1 MRGILKPIVVRELGQ
16 VILKPGTDLLPMF
29 GERVMVATIP
39 AEFRELPSGALPAT
53 EQQLAIDPRFRP
65 FFQHK
70 RVLDAAGGI
79 NSLESWLDRRPDCQ
93 RQCGEDDYHDKNM
106 ETMRY
111 GSGAIRLCWHHSHLY
126 RDKTMPEL
134 SATADQN
141 IAEFVVYRAC
151 SHFMF
156 EESHQLT
163 LPELCWWAW
172 VNEVIDL
179 LPEDVAAASLR
190 IKPITIPT
198 GTRKEADITPSLAPN
213 QIIAE
218 IAKKAAKTLVIDP
231 APPKSFFKFPKRER
245 WESKTYLQWV
255 KSQLCV
261 IRGVQADDAHHIIGH
276 GQGGMATK
284 AHDLFTIPLCREE
297 HDALHRDPSRWEA
310 EHGSQ
315 VDLWFKFI
323 DHSLSV
329 GAIS

>member
-1 MRGILKPIVVRELGQ
+1 MRGLLKPIIVRELGQ
-16 VILKPGTDLLPMF
+16 VILKPGADLLPMF
-29 GERVMVATIP
+29 GDRVMISTVP
-39 AEFRELPSGALPAT
+39 VEFWELPSGALPAT
-53 EQQLAIDPRFRP
+53 EQQIAVDPRFRP
-65 FFQHK
+65 FFQHE
-70 RVLDAAGGI
+70 RVLAAAGGI

-93 RQCGEDDYHDKNM
+93 RQCADGYHDKNM

-111 GSGAIRLCWHHSHLY
+111 GSGAIRLCWHHSHSY

-141 IAEFVVYRAC
+141 IADFVVYRAR
-151 SHFMF
+151 SYFMF

-172 VNEVIDL
+172 VMELTDL
-179 LPEDVAAASLR
+179 LPEEVAAASLR
-190 IKPITIPT
+190 MKPYTMPA
-198 GTRKEADITPSLAPN
+198 GVKREADITHTPAAR
-213 QIIAE
+213 QVMAE
-218 IAKKAAKTLVIDP
+218 KAKKTAKTLVIDP

-261 IRGVQADDAHHIIGH
+261 IHGVQADDAHHIIGH
-276 GQGGMATK
+276 GQGGMGTK

-297 HDALHRDPSRWEA
+297 HIALHRDPSRWEE

-315 VDLWFKFI
+315 IELWFKFI

>member
-16 VILKPGTDLLPMF
+16 VILKPGADLLSIF
-29 GERVMVATIP
+29 GDRVMVATVP
-39 AEFRELPSGALPAT
+39 AEFREMPSGALPAT

-65 FFQHK
+65 FFQHE
-70 RVLDAAGGI
+70 RVLSAAGGI

-93 RQCGEDDYHDKNM
+93 RQCADGYHDKNM

-111 GSGAIRLCWHHSHLY
+111 GFGAIRLCWHHSHLY

-141 IAEFVVYRAC
+141 IADFVVYRAR
-151 SHFMF
+151 SYFMF

-172 VNEVIDL
+172 LNEVIDL

-190 IKPITIPT
+190 MKPYTMPA
-198 GTRKEADITPSLAPN
+198 GVKREADITHTPAAR
-213 QIIAE
+213 QIVAE
-218 IAKKAAKTLVIDP
+218 KAKKAAKTLVIDP
-231 APPKSFFKFPKRER
+231 EPPKALFKIPKRER
-245 WESKTYLQWV
+245 WTSEKFTRWV
-255 KSQLCV
+255 KSQPCACC
-261 IRGVQADDAHHIIGH
+261 GNPSDDPHHIIGH

-284 AHDLFTIPLCREE
+284 AHDFFTIPLCRKH
-297 HDALHRDPSRWEA
+297 HDELHRDLSRWE
-310 EHGSQ
+310 EEYGSQ
-315 VDLWFKFI
+315 IEVWFKFI

-329 GAIS
+329 GAID

>member
-16 VILKPGTDLLPMF
+16 VILKPGNDLLTMF
-29 GERVMVATIP
+29 GDRVLVATVP
-39 AEFRELPSGALPAT
+39 TEFRDMPSGALPAVK
-53 EQQLAIDPRFRP
+53 QQLAIDPRFRP
-65 FFQHK
+65 FFQHD
-70 RVLDAAGGI
+70 RVLSAAGGI
-79 NSLESWLDRRPDCQ
+79 NSLESWLDRHPDCQ
-93 RQCGEDDYHDKNM
+93 RQCAEDDYHDKNM

-172 VNEVIDL
+172 VMELTDL

-190 IKPITIPT
+190 MKPYTMSA
-198 GTRKEADITPSLAPN
+198 GVKREADITHTPAAR
-213 QIIAE
+213 QIVAE
-218 IAKKAAKTLVIDP
+218 KAKKAAKTLVIDP
-231 APPKSFFKFPKRER
+231 APPKSFLKLPKRER
-245 WESKTYLQWV
+245 WTSEKFTRWV
-255 KSQLCV
+255 KSQPCACC
-261 IRGVQADDAHHIIGH
+261 GGSSDDPHHIIGH
-276 GQGGMATK
+276 GQGGMGTK
-284 AHDLFTIPLCREE
+284 AHDFFTIPLCRKH
-297 HDALHRDPSRWEA
+297 HDELHRDLSRWE
-310 EHGSQ
+310 EEYGSQ
-315 VDLWFKFI
+315 IEAWFKFI
-323 DHSLSV
+323 DHSISV

>member
-1 MRGILKPIVVRELGQ
+1 MRGILKAIVVRELGQ
-16 VILKPGTDLLPMF
+16 VILKPGNDLLTMF
-29 GERVMVATIP
+29 GDRVMVATVP
-39 AEFRELPSGALPAT
+39 AEFREMPSGALPAT

-65 FFQHK
+65 FFQHE
-70 RVLDAAGGI
+70 RVLSAAGGI
-79 NSLESWLDRRPDCQ
+79 NSLESWLDRRHDCQ
-93 RQCGEDDYHDKNM
+93 RQCAEDDYHDKNM

-111 GSGAIRLCWHHSHLY
+111 GTGAIRLCWHHAHLY

-134 SATADQN
+134 SATAEQN
-141 IAEFVVYRAC
+141 IAEFVVYRAR

-179 LPEDVAAASLR
+179 IPNDVAAASLR
-190 IKPITIPT
+190 IKPRTMASGSRRESELT
-198 GTRKEADITPSLAPN
+198 QTPAPSE
-213 QIIAE
+213 IIAT

-231 APPKSFFKFPKRER
+231 EPPKALFKIPKRER
-245 WESKTYLQWV
+245 WESKAYLKWV
-255 KSQLCV
+255 KSQPCV
-261 IRGVQADDAHHIIGH
+261 ISGIQADDAHHIIGH
-276 GQGGMATK
+276 GQGGMGTK

-315 VDLWFKFI
+315 IELWFRFI
-323 DHSLSV
+323 DHSLSI

>member
-16 VILKPGTDLLPMF
+16 VILKPGTDLLSIF
-29 GERVMVATIP
+29 GDRVMVATVP
-39 AEFRELPSGALPAT
+39 AEFREMPSGALPAT
-53 EQQLAIDPRFRP
+53 EQQLAVDPRFRL
-65 FFQHK
+65 FFLHD
-70 RVLDAAGGI
+70 RVLSAAGGI

-93 RQCGEDDYHDKNM
+93 RQCADGYHDKNM

-111 GSGAIRLCWHHSHLY
+111 GTGAIRLCWHHSHSY

-141 IAEFVVYRAC
+141 IADFVVYRAR
-151 SHFMF
+151 SYFMF

-172 VNEVIDL
+172 VMELTDL

-190 IKPITIPT
+190 MKPYTMPA
-198 GTRKEADITPSLAPN
+198 GVKREADITHTPAAR
-213 QIIAE
+213 QIVAE
-218 IAKKAAKTLVIDP
+218 KAKKAAKTLVIDP
-231 APPKSFFKFPKRER
+231 EPPKALFKIPKRER
-245 WESKTYLQWV
+245 WTSEKFTRWV
-255 KSQLCV
+255 KSQPCACC
-261 IRGVQADDAHHIIGH
+261 GNPSDDPHHIIGH

-284 AHDLFTIPLCREE
+284 AHDFFTIPLCRKH
-297 HDALHRDPSRWEA
+297 HDELHRDLSRWEG
-310 EHGSQ
+310 EYGSQ
-315 VDLWFKFI
+315 IEVWFKFI

>member
-29 GERVMVATIP
+29 GDRVMVATIP

-79 NSLESWLDRRPDCQ
+79 NSLESWLDRRPYCQ

-134 SATADQN
+134 STTAEQN

-172 VNEVIDL
+172 VMELTDL

-190 IKPITIPT
+190 MKPYTMSA
-198 GTRKEADITPSLAPN
+198 GVKREADITHTPAAR
-213 QIIAE
+213 QIVAE
-218 IAKKAAKTLVIDP
+218 KAKKAAKTLVIDP
-231 APPKSFFKFPKRER
+231 APPKSFMKIPKHER
-245 WESKTYLQWV
+245 WESKTYLKWV
-255 KSQLCV
+255 RSQLCV
-261 IRGVQADDAHHIIGH
+261 IHGVQADDAHHIIGH
-276 GQGGMATK
+276 CQGGMGTK
-284 AHDLFTIPLCREE
+284 AHDLFTIPLCRKE

-315 VDLWFKFI
+315 IDLWFRFI
-323 DHSLSV
+323 DYSLSIGV
-329 GAIS
+329 IN